1 MEQATVKL
9 PAANRMIKLILWR
22 VSICSRMN
30 SGICMRKVTTSH
42 TMVMDAVAY
51 RMSALKR
58 GLERC
63 NTYIPCRVVRQT
75 MALDPRL
82 PAFLN
87 GTTLED
93 DDQCRCEVADD
104 DDEDEVI
111 DKSRN
116 PTHVL
121 HAVCT
126 LEESSIS
133 KACTHFVV
141 ADC

>member
-1 MEQATVKL
+1 VIQ
-9 PAANRMIKLILWR
+9 
-22 VSICSRMN
+22 
-30 SGICMRKVTTSH
+30 
-42 TMVMDAVAY
+42 
-51 RMSALKR
+51 
-58 GLERC
+58 C
-63 NTYIPCRVVRQT
+63 NTYIPRRVVRQT

-116 PTHVL
+116 PTHAP
-121 HAVCT
+121 HAVRT
-126 LEESSIS
+126 LEESSVS